1 MGRIRPA
8 FRPFDRLRASNL
20 MATPEEHI
28 EVSRRFLAHADE
40 FLDVN
45 DLPQA
50 SEKAWGAVAQYL
62 KAVANRRGWRNGT
75 HRDFFTIKSRLAQET
90 DDPRRIS
97 ELFAILREQHI
108 NFYEISYPQDDV
120 RVAINSAGEFVEM
133 LEQAGVMHEP
143 PADSLN
149 GTAQDGIDGNI

>member
-1 MGRIRPA
+1 MSCLPS
-8 FRPFDRLRASNL
+8 FDKFRASNL

-108 NFYEISYPQDDV
+108 NFYEISYPRDEV
-120 RVAINSAGEFVEM
+120 ELGVESAKEFIDR
-133 LEQAGVMHEP
+133 LERAGVMRERST
-143 PADSLN
+143 DSMN
-149 GTAQDGIDGNI
+149 GTRQDGSDGNV